1 VRYLLDTNA
10 CIAVING
17 RPRTV
22 RARLHDV
29 LSRGEE
35 VGVSAIALFELWY
48 GVAKSGRV
56 DANTERLAV
65 FLAPLG
71 TLHFTDED
79 ARSAGVIRHELE
91 RAGTP
96 IGAYDTLIAGQ
107 ALQRGLTLVTAN
119 VAEFQRVGGLRW
131 ENWAP

>member
-1 VRYLLDTNA
+1 VSVPSREEA
-10 CIAVING
+10 C
-17 RPRTV
+17 
-22 RARLHDV
+22 RAPPGTSESFV
-29 LSRGEE
+29 CSC
-35 VGVSAIALFELWY
+35 A
-48 GVAKSGRV
+48 
-56 DANTERLAV
+56 
-65 FLAPLG
+65 LG

-119 VAEFQRVGGLRW
+119 VAGFQRVGGLRW